1 MHGVLPF
8 RSSGEECIFRRCLF
22 ITCEPHAGFSMFVDK
37 YCETGLRFDIYKL
50 KRIYKLEL
58 FCPRSLSLTSL
69 HLTYIFNVALTNDH
83 VTVWLRWRVAGCI
96 VAGHRRRNGGELLAR
111 GILRERAVPRSR
123 EKRWGKRLRFP
134 RGDDKRERGTE
145 RRGDSS
151 APRIRN
157 TCSPVVYGD

>member
-22 ITCEPHAGFSMFVDK
+22 ITCEPHAGVSMFVDK

-58 FCPRSLSLTSL
+58 FCPLSLSLTSL
-69 HLTYIFNVALTNDH
+69 HLTYIFNVALRTIVWQCDFGVASQDVSSP
-83 VTVWLRWRVAGCI
+83 VTDVVTGVSCSL
-96 VAGHRRRNGGELLAR
+96 EEYYAR
-111 GILRERAVPRSR
+111 GQYQEAERS
-123 EKRWGKRLRFP
+123 WGKRLRFP